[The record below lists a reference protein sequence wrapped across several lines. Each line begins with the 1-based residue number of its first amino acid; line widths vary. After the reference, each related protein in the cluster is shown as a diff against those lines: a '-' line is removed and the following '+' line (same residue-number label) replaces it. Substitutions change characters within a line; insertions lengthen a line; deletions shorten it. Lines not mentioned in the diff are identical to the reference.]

1 MSIQKKKPYNCY
13 WLIESIIFDGFLALI
28 NLGVMAATHIPCD
41 FPYFPIPY
49 GCWCGITLPW
59 PSPYKPI
66 DDLDV
71 ACKTHDWCY
80 EDAVDSGCSI
90 FDEYVFNYKWHDDN
104 GEVRILPFR

>member
-1 MSIQKKKPYNCY
+1 MKFNQK
-13 WLIESIIFDGFLALI
+13 LIFLIISPTALI

-66 DDLDV
+66 DDLDE
-71 ACKTHDWCY
+71 ACKSHDWCY
-80 EDAVDSGCSI
+80 EAAADEGCSI
-90 FDEYVFNYKWHDDN
+90 WDEYVFNYKWHDDN
-104 GEVRILPFR
+104 GEVSKPSKTITYN

>member
-1 MSIQKKKPYNCY
+1 MKFNQK
-13 WLIESIIFDGFLALI
+13 LIFLIISPIALI

-66 DDLDV
+66 DDLDE
-71 ACKTHDWCY
+71 ACKSHDWCY
-80 EDAVDSGCSI
+80 EAAADEGCSI
-90 FDEYVFNYKWHDDN
+90 WDEYVFNYKWHDDN
-104 GEVRILPFR
+104 SEVRNP